1 MLKECIDFYKV
12 FEKSSLENNY
22 NFKDSYLIDD
32 DCKIVNTPAGLEI
45 HLVFGRNNGEPD
57 NSPNYESS
65 SRTFI
70 LNIDLDEVV
79 S

>member
-1 MLKECIDFYKV
+1 MLKKCIDFDKV

-22 NFKDSYLIDD
+22 SFDGNIIIEDE
-32 DCKIVNTPAGLEI
+32 CQIVNTPAGLEI

-57 NSPNYESS
+57 NSPNYEYSN
-65 SRTFI
+65 RTFI
-70 LNIDLDEVV
+70 LDIYLNEVV